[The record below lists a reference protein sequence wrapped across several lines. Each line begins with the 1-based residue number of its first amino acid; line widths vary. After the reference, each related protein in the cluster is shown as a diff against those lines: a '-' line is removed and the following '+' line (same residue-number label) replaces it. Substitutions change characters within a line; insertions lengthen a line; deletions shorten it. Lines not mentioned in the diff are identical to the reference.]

1 LRSFIDFLNSVK
13 KDEIPNLACTSK
25 SRTYNKEWIDAL
37 ELQNMVQL
45 LEMAAQSALLRTES
59 RGVHYRED
67 HPNTDNDRWLKESIV
82 KRSADGFEVT
92 QRPVT
97 VTTMAP
103 PTGAMPYLDF
113 VKKMMESR
121 SDTGGKH

>member
-1 LRSFIDFLNSVK
+1 LNSVK

-45 LEMAAQSALLRTES
+45 LEMAARSALLRTES

-67 HPNTDNDRWLKESIV
+67 HPNTDNDRWLNESIV
-82 KRSADGFEVT
+82 KRTAEGFEVT
-92 QRPVT
+92 QEPVT
-97 VTTMAP
+97 VTTMTP
-103 PTGAMPYLDF
+103 PTGIMPYLDF